1 MMRGIYKF
9 PLRLRSLFRKRRVEQ
24 ELSDELRF
32 HLEELMEEKVIRGM
46 TSAEARYAALREL
59 GGVEQI
65 KEECRD
71 MRRVNYIENFLQDV
85 RYGLRQLRRSPGFT
99 AVAVLTLA
107 LGIAPNTA
115 IFTVVNSVLLQP
127 LPYPHPEQ
135 LFLIQSGT
143 PDRGFGPLTDVE
155 YAEYEKQS
163 RAFGHLAAF
172 SAGIANLTG
181 AGEPVVVRR
190 CEVTASFW
198 PTLGIAP
205 ALGRAFLPGDEKGP
219 GRDSVV
225 LSDRVWRAQF
235 HADPGIIG
243 KSLTLDRIPHT
254 VVGVMPAGFAFPS
267 EQGVWSL
274 ASLDPLKFKLARQ
287 GVIERLKPGISTRQ
301 AQAEL
306 DVISRQLASAFPGK
320 EVGQNLRLFS
330 LHEYVVGDV
339 GRSLLVLLGAVG
351 FILLIACANVANLL
365 LARGFGRRQEMA
377 IRASLGAGRLRL
389 VRQLLSESITLSL
402 FGGAL
407 GLLLAA
413 WGVRV
418 FLSLVP
424 SGDMPRIREIHLDG
438 WVLAFTALV
447 SLLTGLMFGVAPA
460 IHLSG
465 VPLSESLQQAGSQRV
480 TESGQRLKNALVVS
494 EVALALV
501 LLIGAGLLIKSF
513 ARLRLVDPGFLP
525 ENVLIMTVIPPQS
538 RTLEQ
543 LKSFHQQLLDKLS
556 ALPGIGSA
564 AAVNWLPLGHA
575 LVSTRFG
582 AEGQDIFDQLV
593 ACRVG
598 VSHDY
603 FQTMGIR
610 LLRGRYFN
618 AWDNEKALPVVI
630 VSRATA
636 DRVWPDQNPLGKRV
650 YFQPYPGPQDWL
662 TVAGVV
668 EDVRQRSLAESPP
681 LAVYQPY
688 LQVSDPIYLSHMVYL
703 VRSRANPTSIAAL
716 MRERLHEVDK
726 DQPIYAFETL
736 QDLVSGSVAQ
746 PRFYSRLLGVLSAAA
761 LLIAAVGIYGV
772 AAFSVSQRTH
782 EIGIRLALGAEPADI
797 LRMILRSSFPLI
809 LIGVGFGLCGA
820 VAVTRVLQSF
830 LFEVKPTDTATFAAV
845 SVLLAAV
852 ALLASYMPARRA
864 TRVDPMVAL
873 RYE

>member
-1 MMRGIYKF
+1 MNT
-9 PLRLRSLFRKRRVEQ
+9 L
-24 ELSDELRF
+24 
-32 HLEELMEEKVIRGM
+32 
-46 TSAEARYAALREL
+46 
-59 GGVEQI
+59 
-65 KEECRD
+65 
-71 MRRVNYIENFLQDV
+71 LQDL
-85 RYGLRQLRRSPGFT
+85 RYGLRMLAKNPGFT
-99 AVAVLTLA
+99 AVAVITLA
-107 LGIAPNTA
+107 LGIGPNTA

-143 PDRGFGPLTDVE
+143 PERGFGPLTDVE

-163 RAFGHLAAF
+163 RAFEHLAAF

-190 CEVTASFW
+190 CEVTAGFW
-198 PTLGIAP
+198 PTMGIAR
-205 ALGRAFLPGDEKGP
+205 ALGRTFLPGDEKGP

-243 KSLTLDRIPHT
+243 KSLALDGTPHT
-254 VVGVMPAGFAFPS
+254 VVGVMPAGFAFPF

-287 GVIERLKPGISTRQ
+287 GVIGRLKPGISTRQ

-330 LHEYVVGDV
+330 LREYVVGDV
-339 GRSLLVLLGAVG
+339 GRPLLVLLGAVG

-365 LARGFGRRQEMA
+365 LARGLGRRQEMA

-424 SGDMPRIREIHLDG
+424 PGDMPRIREIHLDG
-438 WVLAFTALV
+438 WVLAFTAVV

-460 IHLSG
+460 IQLSG

-480 TESGQRLKNALVVS
+480 TGSGQRLKN
-494 EVALALV
+494 ALV

-513 ARLRLVDPGFLP
+513 IRLRSVNPGFLP
-525 ENVLIMTVIPPQS
+525 ENVLTMTVIPPQN
-538 RTLEQ
+538 RPLEQ
-543 LKSFHQQLLDKLS
+543 LKSSHQQVLEKLET
-556 ALPGIGSA
+556 LPEISSA

-575 LVSTRFG
+575 LVRTRFG
-582 AEGQDIFDQLV
+582 AEGQDIFDQTV

-618 AWDNEKALPVVI
+618 AWDNEKASPVVI
-630 VSRATA
+630 VSRAAA
-636 DRVWPDQNPLGKRV
+636 DRVWADQNPLGKRV
-650 YFQPYPGPQDWL
+650 YFKPYPGPQDWL
-662 TVAGVV
+662 TVVGVV
-668 EDVRQRSLAESPP
+668 EDVRQQSLAESPP

-726 DQPIYAFETL
+726 DQPVYAFETL
-736 QDLVSGSVAQ
+736 QDLISGSVAG

-772 AAFSVSQRTH
+772 TAFSVSQRTH
-782 EIGIRLALGAEPADI
+782 EIGIRLALGAKRADI
-797 LRMILRSSFPLI
+797 LRMILRSSLPLI
-809 LIGVGFGLCGA
+809 LIGVGLGLCGA

-830 LFEVKPTDTATFAAV
+830 LFEVKPTDTATFAVV
-845 SVLLAAV
+845 STLLAAV
-852 ALLASYMPARRA
+852 AVLASYIPARRA
-864 TRVDPMVAL
+864 TKVDPMVAL